1 MKKEELNA
9 LISISESITETYRSM
24 AELEKSNKKESEEYK
39 SLINCLKSTKGLEE
53 NMLSNIDLNK
63 ETMEFIE
70 KELKSLGYVD
80 QNNTANTIIQ
90 NTQHK
95 ENNLHLTR
103 ILLRLKNKMARNA
116 KLTLRSELSKLLPEE
131 VLDSENFLDE
141 ESINS
146 YIGLVEISTSF
157 RRDISL
163 LLYKLLED
171 EIIKEGNIALSNIL
185 IDYKYSLIIL
195 DSNLERILINSKF
208 ERLEHPFLESE
219 LIGSLLKVPECYY
232 KHQMYAIEKMISER
246 EIVALLKTYSHEYEF
261 PPQKGAIVFR
271 NLILRSSIQLL
282 TQEQLT
288 KMFRETMD
296 VLNSKDYVENYY
308 SNNNIEIIKKCFD
321 SFQNLEGVNRLTLK
335 G

>member
-1 MKKEELNA
+1 MKEELNA

-39 SLINCLKSTKGLEE
+39 SLINCLKSTKDLEE

-70 KELKSLGYVD
+70 KELKSLGYID

-90 NTQHK
+90 NTKHK
-95 ENNLHLTR
+95 EDNLHLTR
-103 ILLRLKNKMARNA
+103 ILLRLKTKMSRNA
-116 KLTLRSELSKLLPEE
+116 KLTLRSELSKLLSEE
-131 VLDSENFLDE
+131 VLDSEDFLDE

-171 EIIKEGNIALSNIL
+171 AIIKEGNTLLKNIL

-208 ERLEHPFLESE
+208 EKLEHPFLESE
-219 LIGSLLKVPECYY
+219 LIGALLKLPEHLYN
-232 KHQMYAIEKMISER
+232 HQKYAIAKMISER
-246 EIVALLKTYSHEYEF
+246 ETVELLKTYRHEYEV
-261 PPQKGAIVFR
+261 PLEKAAIVFR
-271 NLILRSSIQLL
+271 SLILRSSVQFLTAKQL
-282 TQEQLT
+282 TQ
-288 KMFRETMD
+288 MFKEIMD
-296 VLNSKDYVENYY
+296 IVSSKEYVECYY
-308 SNNNIEIIKKCFD
+308 STKNIELIKKCLV
-321 SFQNLEGVNRLTLK
+321 SFQDLEGVNRLTLK